1 MTMQNSVVL
10 VTGGAGNLGR
20 SVTRLLLEA
29 GARVAVPFYSTDRP
43 DALDQ
48 LKESHA
54 GRLHPF
60 ALDLT
65 TERGAAAAIHEVL
78 EWAGELNAVAHLIG
92 GWRGGTKV
100 ADTPMEVWER
110 MIDLNLRSAWL
121 VARAAL
127 PSMLEAGGGSFLF
140 VSGQAAWRNRANHA
154 AYAVAKAGLLTLA
167 EAIAEEYGAQGIR
180 ANALVPRTLD
190 TEDNRRAMPD
200 ADHTL
205 WTPTDEAADVA
216 RFLLSDASKAI
227 NGAAVPV

>member
-1 MTMQNSVVL
+1 MQNRIVL

-29 GARVAVPFYSTDRP
+29 EARVAVPVYSADRP
-43 DALDQ
+43 DALDE
-48 LKESHA
+48 LKAAHGE
-54 GRLHPF
+54 RLHPF

-65 TERGAAAAIHEVL
+65 TERGAKAAIKEVL
-78 EWAGELNAVAHLIG
+78 EWAGGLNAVAHLIG
-92 GWRGGTKV
+92 GYRGGTRV
-100 ADTPMEVWER
+100 ADTPMADWER

-127 PSMLEAGGGSFLF
+127 PPMLEGGGGSFLF
-140 VSGQAAWRNRANHA
+140 VSGQAAWKNRARHA
-154 AYAVAKAGLLTLA
+154 AYAVAKAGLITLT
-167 EAIAEEYGAQGIR
+167 EAIAEEYGKDGIR

-200 ADHTL
+200 ADHSL
-205 WTPTDEAADVA
+205 WTTTDEAAYVA
-216 RFLLSDASKAI
+216 RFLLSDAAAAI